1 MTSRLGD
8 DLNDLNRAV
17 ATSLQRRGLL
27 SVTMER
33 TAAGAQA
40 DRQLDTWLQLART
53 EIPYRADDFD
63 LSWVRAYL
71 HGAGAAVLLED
82 AAYPALSQIGRRHAP
97 GHADPDPN
105 ARDGWLDLT
114 LASLA
119 ELEVARGV
127 FLAGTVVSYPSH

>member
-8 DLNDLNRAV
+8 DLNRAV
-17 ATSLQRRGLL
+17 ATSLQQRGLL
-27 SVTMER
+27 TVTMER

-53 EIPYRADDFD
+53 EIPYRAGDFD
-63 LSWVRAYL
+63 LRVRSYL
-71 HGAGAAVLLED
+71 YGAGAAVLLEG